1 MDLSATKTESVL
13 VMKDMKKMEK
23 EYVRVSDY
31 LYLPHHKG
39 LRVEINVKISVC
51 CVALWLN

>member
-23 EYVRVSDY
+23 EYVEVSDY

-39 LRVEINVKISVC
+39 LRVEINV
-51 CVALWLN
+51 

>member
-39 LRVEINVKISVC
+39 LRVEINVYISVC